1 MWYLWQGVLRAWQS
15 DPLKRCKFWKY
26 FILMLSVINPA
37 AVVPRGTNPGE
48 FDERHW
54 EKELKVVRNIVRCI
68 PNWINVNPF

>member
-1 MWYLWQGVLRAWQS
+1 
-15 DPLKRCKFWKY
+15 
-26 FILMLSVINPA
+26 MLSVINPA